1 MCSSASRTPTPST
14 PGTLSSGGSAPSL
27 PPTSSPS
34 QESGASSILNQLTS
48 GTLTGG
54 STTGSE
60 GASTTGALSGT
71 NSGSLSASP
80 SPPVISFPSGSPN
93 AVSQTTDVPLT
104 AFTRSSSL
112 PPVNSQFSYITI
124 FSLLG
129 VSVQTSPI
137 PSSMTDP
144 DAPTTTLSLIAP
156 SSSLTGQVT
165 PVPLPSDL
173 PARIYPVNQIGN
185 LPGGYT
191 LCSILF
197 DSSLPWDFVA
207 SNTQSQGQIFA
218 WTQVLIMNAL
228 NISTSETPPYA
239 LQVFVP
245 ATYVNASDS
254 SLLLTQYLFLL
265 SADLVATLAD
275 QIKVPSSAFYDAGEP
290 YVELAKHINP
300 AYGLTSVPDP
310 SAIPGSS
317 SGAVSHGDKSRTDT
331 IIGVVGGL
339 GGLAFIILGVLIFNG
354 VKRSRELRHRRLS
367 DPNLPNDPYPDRT
380 GRDFDQDSVGGQRRR
395 SFYFAEDSLRG
406 QQQQSVEQ
414 STVPVAQAQT
424 QYVVQPGS
432 QVEYSHRTSPES
444 MRERRGPVLPGAIS
458 APILTQSSLNW

>member
-1 MCSSASRTPTPST
+1 MVLSLGRKACLQQGHSA
-14 PGTLSSGGSAPSL
+14 GLILAPSL
-27 PPTSSPS
+27 REFILSLPLVTFFNRNRRDSSPS
-34 QESGASSILNQLTS
+34 A
-48 GTLTGG
+48 
-54 STTGSE
+54 
-60 GASTTGALSGT
+60 
-71 NSGSLSASP
+71 
-80 SPPVISFPSGSPN
+80 PVISFPSGSPN
-93 AVSQTTDVPLT
+93 AASQTTDLPST

-112 PPVNSQFSYITI
+112 PPVNSQFSYITV

-137 PSSMTDP
+137 PASMTDP

-165 PVPLPSDL
+165 PVALPSDL

-185 LPGGYT
+185 LPNGYT
-191 LCSILF
+191 LCSILYDF
-197 DSSLPWDFVA
+197 TLPWPFVA
-207 SNTQSQGQIFA
+207 GNTQSQGQLFA

-228 NISTSETPPYA
+228 NISASETPPYA

-245 ATYVNASDS
+245 TSYVNASDS
-254 SLLLTQYLFLL
+254 GLLLTQYLFLL
-265 SADLVATLAD
+265 PDDLVPVLAD
-275 QIKVPSSAFYDAGEP
+275 QIKVPSSAFYHAGQP
-290 YVELAKHINP
+290 YDELAEHINP
-300 AYGLTSVPDP
+300 AYDLTSVPDP

-317 SGAVSHGDKSRTDT
+317 NSAVSHGDKSRTDT

-339 GGLAFIILGVLIFNG
+339 GGLALIILGVLVFNG
-354 VKRSRELRHRRLS
+354 VKRSRELRHHRLS

-406 QQQQSVEQ
+406 QQPTVEQ

-424 QYVVQPGS
+424 QYIVHPGS